1 MVVSGRNRSVAPTIR
16 ASLVLRD
23 FGNDPNVVTKAIGLE
38 PTRKG
43 RAGEASVSSSG
54 RPISSTVK
62 STFWSL
68 HSRLSPSSQISEHIA
83 DVAQQL
89 GSASERLSR
98 LPEGTTLTFRCTII
112 PEGDLPI
119 LAVDVSAA
127 AVLAQMRAR
136 LELDVVSV
144 DGPA

>member
-1 MVVSGRNRSVAPTIR
+1 MAEPGRDRSVAPTIR

-23 FGNDPNVVTKAIGLE
+23 FGDDPNVVTKAIGLE

-43 RAGEASVSSSG
+43 RAGEAFVSSSG
-54 RPISSTVK
+54 RSIGNTVK
-62 STFWSL
+62 TAFWSL
-68 HSRLSPSSQISEHIA
+68 HSRLPPSSQISEHIA

-89 GSASERLSR
+89 GRASERLSQ

-119 LAVDVSAA
+119 LAVDVSATVA
-127 AVLAQMRAR
+127 LARMRAV
-136 LELDVVSV
+136 LELDVVNV